1 MSQRIFQLLVG
12 KRTAFSLKA
21 AYALLIVV
29 CLSAFWAG
37 SLYVLFLIVLGLLL
51 LAALFWSQAG
61 QAGLKVQ
68 AGQILVLLEKNEGLS
83 RATLA
88 LEQARSEAVS
98 AHQQMVEMSEALPLV
113 VFQMQTSATGIH
125 RYHFINQRVEEVLG
139 VSAAELMQDPELRWR
154 YVHDDDQGVARQAL
168 RQASALIRAGA
179 EPQKLEITL
188 RLVLQ
193 DQLRWL
199 LFIGRPSALQAD
211 QSVIWNGYYQDIT
224 ERKYSEDELRESEAY
239 NKMLFQQSHRPLVV
253 HDPEVNGFIDCNEAA
268 VKIYGFS
275 SREEVLG
282 KTPLDVSAP
291 FQYDGT
297 DSKTAMERQDHSV
310 LEHGMEVFEWRH
322 QRANGEIWDAMVY
335 LMEFNYHGRKLLQ
348 FTLDDITERKR
359 DEKKILFNR
368 FVVENSGPM
377 LWLDPATAQVKYA
390 NKAAIE
396 YLGYPGEQLL
406 NLTVPDFDPDFNLER
421 YLQSVRVLRETG
433 KPHTFETRHCCADG
447 RMLRVEITS
456 SLAEDD
462 EQVLVIAS
470 SKDITAQKIAEAAML
485 HARVIAEEAVQIKSD
500 FLANMSHEI
509 RTPLNAIVGLSHLVL
524 KTELNSRQQDYLQKI
539 QQSGQH
545 LSGVIND
552 ILDFSK
558 IESGKLNIECSE
570 FNLDK
575 LLNNVASLIAEKISA
590 KNIELIFDTGAD
602 VPVSLI
608 GDSLRLSQI
617 LINYTNNAVKF
628 TDQGEIK
635 IVIRTKEVI
644 HNEVLLHFSVKDT
657 GIGLTPEQAGRLF
670 QSFQQADTST
680 SRKYGGTGLGLAI
693 SKKLAGLMGGEVGV
707 ESEYGRGSDF
717 WFTARLGIGRQ
728 IRPELLPRLDLRA
741 RRILVVDDN
750 HSARTVLADML
761 SGMNLIVSKAESGA
775 EAIQAVQVA
784 EPPFDLILLDWQM
797 PGINGIETARQI
809 QRLSLNPP
817 PRIAM
822 VTAYGRDDVL
832 PQCKEIGIEHILI
845 KPVNASVLFD
855 VLMDLSGDANYP
867 SAISSP
873 SVIQNKMIAGSRIL
887 LAEDNLINQMVA
899 AELLRDAGF
908 LVDVAANGLIALEMA
923 QAKAYDLVLMDMQ
936 MPVMDGLEA
945 TRRLVVLPELVLLPV
960 VAMTANAMQADRERC
975 LAAGMVDFVT
985 KPIEPE
991 ALFNTLQRWIR
1002 PDHQPAVLPESIAGL
1017 DRAAGLRCAKGSE
1030 AHYLAVLQ
1038 AFVSRQSTVAEEI
1051 RQALAQNNP
1060 AGAGQLAAVLCR
1072 WAEYAGATS
1081 LQRVARVVAEEISG
1095 EKWREETLSVLQSSL
1110 NKQLALI
1117 RAALNDQG

>member
-1 MSQRIFQLLVG
+1 MSRRIFQLLVG

-29 CLSAFWAG
+29 CISAFWAG
-37 SLYVLFLIVLGLLL
+37 SLYVLFLIALGLLL
-51 LAALFWSQAG
+51 LAALFWSQIKAE

-68 AGQILVLLEKNEGLS
+68 TRQILVLLDKNEDLS

-88 LEQARSEAVS
+88 LEQARSEAVA

-113 VFQMQTSATGIH
+113 VFQMQTSAEGIH
-125 RYHFINQRVEEVLG
+125 HYHFINQRVEEILG

-168 RQASALIRAGA
+168 RQASAQIRAGA

-199 LFIGRPSALQAD
+199 LFIGRPSVLQAD

-310 LEHGMEVFEWRH
+310 LNRGMEVFEWRH

-396 YLGYPGEQLL
+396 YLGYPGDELL

-421 YLQSVRVLRETG
+421 YLQSIRVLRETG
-433 KPHTFETRHCCADG
+433 KPHTFETRHRCADG
-447 RMLRVEITS
+447 RILRVEITS

-509 RTPLNAIVGLSHLVL
+509 RTPLNAIIGLSHLVL
-524 KTELNSRQQDYLQKI
+524 KTELNMRQQDYLQKI

-545 LSGVIND
+545 LLGIIND

-570 FNLDK
+570 FKLDE

-590 KNIELIFDTGAD
+590 KNIELIFDIGAD
-602 VPVSLI
+602 VPVGLI
-608 GDSLRLSQI
+608 GDALRLSQI

-635 IVIRTKEVI
+635 IVIRTREVS
-644 HNEVLLHFSVKDT
+644 NNGVLLHFSVKDT
-657 GIGLTPEQAGRLF
+657 GIGLTPEQAGQLF

-728 IRPELLPRLDLRA
+728 IRPDLLPRLDLRG
-741 RRILVVDDN
+741 RRVLVVDDN

-775 EAIQAVQVA
+775 QAIQAVQRA
-784 EPPFDLILLDWQM
+784 EPLFDLILLDWQM
-797 PGINGIETARQI
+797 PGMNGIETARQI
-809 QRLSLNPP
+809 QRLLLNPP
-817 PRIAM
+817 PRIVM
-822 VTAYGRDDVL
+822 VTAYSRDDVL
-832 PQCKEIGIEHILI
+832 PQCKETGIEYVLT
-845 KPVNASVLFD
+845 KPVNASVLLD
-855 VLMDLSGDANYP
+855 VLMNLSGDNP
-867 SAISSP
+867 PAISSP
-873 SVIQNKMIAGSRIL
+873 AAIQNKIMAGSRIL

-923 QAKAYDLVLMDMQ
+923 QTKAYDLVLMDMQ

-945 TRRLVVLPELVLLPV
+945 TRRLAALPELVLLPV

-1002 PDHQPAVLPESIAGL
+1002 PGHKTTVLPASVAGL
-1017 DRAAGLRCAKGSE
+1017 DRAAGLACAKGSE

-1038 AFVSRQSTVAEEI
+1038 AFVFRQSTAAEEI

-1060 AGAGQLAAVLCR
+1060 VGAGQLAAVLCR

-1110 NKQLALI
+1110 SKQLALI
-1117 RAALNDQG
+1117 RAALNEH